1 MHDPRQSPLSESAN
15 DLGASTALFADL
27 YELTMAR
34 AYFDLG
40 MNDTSV
46 FSLFIRKLPPTRNF
60 FLAAGLG
67 TLLRDLTEYR
77 FNQRALDYLASLDGK
92 FPDPFLKWL
101 EKVRFNG
108 TVRAVPEGTPIFPME
123 PILEIEAPIGVGQ
136 LIETLVM
143 NRIGLETLLASKA
156 ARVVTAAEGRMVADF
171 GTRRAQGTDAALRGA
186 RAFWIAGAGGTSN
199 VLAGERYG
207 LPVLG
212 TVAHSF
218 IEAFPS
224 ESEAFKAFAE
234 IYPGTTLLIDTY
246 DTLVGVR
253 RLVELIHSENLQIGG
268 VRIDSGDL
276 LELSRATRLTLDEAG
291 LTEVKIFVSGGL
303 CERKLSALLAAGAP
317 IDGFGVGTEMS
328 VSSDAPAL
336 DIVYKLTSY
345 ANEGRMKMAPGKR
358 TLPGPKQ
365 VFRRYRDDVAVGDTL
380 TRADET
386 AEGEPL
392 LAAAM
397 VDGAIS
403 PTSQLELNQIRD
415 YAAQQIGR
423 LPTAVRSVEEATPYT
438 VDVSPRLAA
447 DEAALEQRITERALV
462 E

>member
-1 MHDPRQSPLSESAN
+1 MHDMRQPVFSNYLSDLNAN
-15 DLGASTALFADL
+15 AALFADL

-40 MNDTSV
+40 MNDTAV
-46 FSLFIRKLPPTRNF
+46 FSLFIRKLPPNRNF
-60 FLAAGLG
+60 FIAAGLE
-67 TLLRDLTEYR
+67 TLLGDLNQAK
-77 FNQRALDYLASLDGK
+77 FNQEALDFLSTLNGK
-92 FPDPFLKWL
+92 FPDPFLRWL
-101 EKVRFNG
+101 EGVRFDG
-108 TVRAVPEGTPIFPME
+108 SVRAVPEGTPLFPME

-143 NRIGLETLLASKA
+143 NRIGLETMLASKA
-156 ARVVTAAEGRMVADF
+156 ARVVAAADGRTVADF
-171 GTRRAQGTDAALRGA
+171 GSRRAQGTDAALRGA
-186 RAFWIAGAGGTSN
+186 RAFWIAGVGGTSN
-199 VLAGERYG
+199 VLAGARYG
-207 LPVLG
+207 MPVLG

-224 ESEAFKAFAE
+224 EAEAFKAFAE

-253 RLVELIHSENLQIGG
+253 RLIDLIQRHKLQIGG

-276 LELSRATRLTLDEAG
+276 LALSRAVREALDAAG
-291 LTEVKIFVSGGL
+291 LTAVKIFVSGGL
-303 CERKLSALLAAGAP
+303 NEYKLSELLAAGAP

-336 DIVYKLTSY
+336 DIVYKLTAY
-345 ANEGRMKMAPGKR
+345 AGEGRMKLAPGKR

-365 VFRRYRDDVAVGDTL
+365 VYRRYQDGVAIGDTL

-392 LAAAM
+392 LAPVMSGGEITPGMSPALNDIRAHAARE
-397 VDGAIS
+397 V
-403 PTSQLELNQIRD
+403 
-415 YAAQQIGR
+415 GR
-423 LPTAVRSVEEATPYT
+423 LPAALRSVTGSVPYP
-438 VDVSPRLAA
+438 VVVSERLAA
-447 DEAALEQRITERALV
+447 DESALEQKIANRALA

>member
-1 MHDPRQSPLSESAN
+1 MHDPRQSPLPAFAN
-15 DLGASTALFADL
+15 DLGADAALFADL

-40 MNDTSV
+40 MDDTAV
-46 FSLFIRKLPPTRNF
+46 FSLFIRKLPSSRNF

-67 TLLRDLTEYR
+67 TLLRDLQEFR
-77 FNQRALDYLASLDGK
+77 FNQEALNYLASLDGK
-92 FPDPFLKWL
+92 FTDPFLKWL
-101 EKVRFNG
+101 EGVRFNG
-108 TVRAVPEGTPIFPME
+108 SVRAAPEGTPVFPME

-156 ARVVTAAEGRMVADF
+156 ARVVEAAEGRMVADF

-186 RAFWIAGAGGTSN
+186 RAFWIAGVNGTSN
-199 VLAGERYG
+199 VLAGQRYG
-207 LPVLG
+207 IPVIG

-224 ESEAFKAFAE
+224 EAEAFKAFAE

-246 DTLVGVR
+246 DTLVGAR
-253 RLVELIHSENLQIGG
+253 RLIDLIKQERLQIGG

-276 LELSRATRLTLDEAG
+276 LDLSRATRQTLDAAD
-291 LTEVKIFVSGGL
+291 LNTVKIFVSGGL
-303 CERKLSALLAAGAP
+303 CESKVSALLEAGAP

-336 DIVYKLTSY
+336 DIVYKLTAY
-345 ANEGRMKMAPGKR
+345 AGEGRMKMAPGKR

-365 VFRRYRDDVAVGDTL
+365 VFRRFSKGVAIGDTL

-386 AEGEPL
+386 ADGQPL
-392 LAAAM
+392 LGEVM
-397 VDGAIS
+397 RDGALTS
-403 PTSQLELNQIRD
+403 AEQPTLNEIREN
-415 YAAQQIGR
+415 AAQQIGS
-423 LPTAVRSVEEATPYT
+423 LPEPLRSTRDAAPYPVEISA
-438 VDVSPRLAA
+438 RLAA
-447 DEAALEQRITERALV
+447 DEAALEERIAARALA